1 MRRWG
6 VLLALCLAAHAT
18 GAAVPA
24 GVEPSV
30 LLPTVGGKPAKEPA
44 IFWQQQGQWFS
55 DATTWSALGVVLK
68 EGESGPLSAQAL
80 GVVLAVKEEDAT
92 VAITIP
98 PDRAPVQSVKRHET
112 TGSLS
117 PAAPGVLINYSLS
130 GRATQEAQGASLSHE
145 VRTAGRWGV
154 LSTTGQLNVD
164 STRGGEY
171 RRGITRWQ
179 KDDLSRLVTYEAGDV
194 FTGPPSSVVNLGG
207 VRIAKDPKAL
217 DPMTPTYPIPTLG
230 GLALDPGTVEVMA
243 NQARVLQRDVERGP
257 FVVEGSPLSAGANQ
271 AQVVVRDRFGREA
284 VVSDQR
290 YYIAPTLLRPG
301 LTTWDVAVGQVREH
315 ENRYGKTGASASLA
329 WGASDRWTLRTNA
342 QADGEGN
349 SNLALGATTT
359 LGTLGTLDLEVG
371 RSSGGGRRV
380 AAAYDYRGPT
390 FGVRLEHERNEDYWR
405 LRPERAADVQERT
418 RASLFW
424 RPSRDL
430 SLRAGYTDLTTD
442 RARVTFADVGVNW
455 RKGPHQVGASV
466 LRDIGRGDTRVEA
479 GYTYALGA
487 NRVGV
492 RARSAPNADAWALR
506 YSGRPTLGDTPV
518 SVAAEVERGER
529 GNQVRGAA
537 SWNTD
542 TGMARLDAGTGHGVP
557 FVSGGYSG
565 AVHIDGKGVTFLR
578 PAPQGF
584 AVVDVPGQPHV
595 PVRVGGRVVG
605 MTDAKG
611 RLVTGDVAA
620 LVPTTVRIDDKALP
634 LGTQVGETE
643 KNAMAG
649 RQAGMHVAF
658 PVLTETARSYT
669 LTGATIPPGTLAT
682 TPRETTQVGFDG
694 ALYLQHP
701 EPGQVV
707 EVMGVCRARLPA
719 DLGSA
724 QSVAQLTCQ

>member
-6 VLLALCLAAHAT
+6 VLLALCLAAHAA
-18 GAAVPA
+18 GAAVPQ
-24 GVEPSV
+24 GMEPSV

-44 IFWQQQGQWFS
+44 IFWQHQGQWFA

-98 PDRAPVQSVKRHET
+98 PDRAPVQSVKRQVT
-112 TGSLS
+112 IGSLS

-130 GRATQEAQGASLSHE
+130 GRATEQAQGASLSHE

-179 KDDLSRLVTYEAGDV
+179 RDDLSRLVTYEAGDV
-194 FTGPPSSVVNLGG
+194 FTGPPSAVVNLGG

-230 GLALDPGTVEVMA
+230 GLALDPGTVEIMA

-284 VVSDQR
+284 MVSDQR

-301 LTTWDVAVGQVREH
+301 LTTWDVAVGQVRED
-315 ENRYGKTGASASLA
+315 ENRYGKAGASASLA

-479 GYTYALGA
+479 GYTYAFGA

-492 RARSAPNADAWALR
+492 RARSAPNADALALR
-506 YSGRPTLGDTPV
+506 YSGRPTVGNTPV
-518 SVAAEVERGER
+518 SVAAEMERGER
-529 GNQVRGAA
+529 GNQVRAAA

-557 FVSGGYSG
+557 YVSGGYSG

-605 MTDAKG
+605 QTDAKG

-620 LVPTTVRIDDKALP
+620 LVPITVRIDDKALP

-658 PVLTETARSYT
+658 PVLTESARSYT
-669 LTGATIPPGTLAT
+669 LTGTAIPPGTVAT

-707 EVMGVCRARLPA
+707 EVTGVCKAQLPK

-724 QSVAQLTCQ
+724 QTVVSLACQ

>member
-1 MRRWG
+1 M
-6 VLLALCLAAHAT
+6 LCLAAHAA

-30 LLPTVGGKPAKEPA
+30 LLPTVGGKVAEEPS
-44 IFWQQQGQWFS
+44 IFWKQGGHWFA
-55 DATTWSALGVVLK
+55 DAATWSNLGVALKDGETGALSALTLGVVLT
-68 EGESGPLSAQAL
+68 
-80 GVVLAVKEEDAT
+80 VNEEEAT
-92 VAITIP
+92 VAVAIP

-171 RRGITRWQ
+171 RRGISRWQ
-179 KDDLSRLVTYEAGDV
+179 KDDLPRLVTYEAGDV

-207 VRIAKDPKAL
+207 VRITKDPKAL

-301 LTTWDVAVGQVREH
+301 LTTWDVAVGQVRED

-349 SNLALGATTT
+349 SNLSLGATTT

-390 FGVRLEHERNEDYWR
+390 FGARLEHERNEDYWR
-405 LRPERAADVQERT
+405 LRPERAADVLERT

-479 GYTYALGA
+479 GYTYAFGA

-492 RARSAPNADAWALR
+492 RARSAPNADALALR
-506 YSGRPTLGDTPV
+506 YSGRPTVGNTPV

-529 GNQVRGAA
+529 GNQVRAAA

-557 FVSGGYSG
+557 YVSGGYSG

-584 AVVDVPGQPHV
+584 AVVDVPSQPNV

-605 MTDAKG
+605 QTDAKG

-669 LTGATIPPGTLAT
+669 LTGVAIPPGTVAQT
-682 TPRETTQVGFDG
+682 SRETTQVGFDG

-707 EVMGVCRARLPA
+707 EVTGVCKAPLPM

-724 QSVAQLTCQ
+724 QTVVSLACQ

>member
-6 VLLALCLAAHAT
+6 VLLALCLAAHAA
-18 GAAVPA
+18 GAAVPQ
-24 GVEPSV
+24 GMEPSV

-44 IFWQQQGQWFS
+44 IFWQHQGQWFA

-98 PDRAPVQSVKRHET
+98 PDRAPVQSVKRQVT

-130 GRATQEAQGASLSHE
+130 GRATEQAQGASLSHE

-179 KDDLSRLVTYEAGDV
+179 RDDLSRLVTYEAGDV
-194 FTGPPSSVVNLGG
+194 FTGPPSAVVNLGG

-230 GLALDPGTVEVMA
+230 GLALDPGTVEIMA

-284 VVSDQR
+284 MVSDQR

-301 LTTWDVAVGQVREH
+301 LTTWDVAVGQVRED
-315 ENRYGKTGASASLA
+315 ENRYGKAGASASLA

-442 RARVTFADVGVNW
+442 RSRVTFADVGVNW
-455 RKGPHQVGASV
+455 RKGPHQLGASV

-479 GYTYALGA
+479 GYTYAFGS

-492 RARSAPNADAWALR
+492 RARSAPNADALALR
-506 YSGRPTLGDTPV
+506 YSGRPTVGQTPV
-518 SVAAEVERGER
+518 SVAAEWETGER
-529 GNQVRGAA
+529 GQELRATA

-542 TGMARLDAGTGHGVP
+542 TGMARLDAGSGLGTP
-557 FVSGGYSG
+557 YVSGGYSG
-565 AVHIDGKGVTFLR
+565 AVHIDCKGVTFLR

-584 AVVDVPGQPHV
+584 AVVDVPGQPNV

-605 MTDAKG
+605 QTDAKG

-620 LVPTTVRIDDKALP
+620 LVPTTLRIDDKALP

-643 KNAMAG
+643 KTAMPG
-649 RQAGMHVAF
+649 RLAGMHVAF
-658 PVLTETARSYT
+658 PVLTETARTYT
-669 LTGATIPPGTLAT
+669 LTGTAIPPGTIART
-682 TPRETTQVGFDG
+682 ARETTQVGFDG
-694 ALYLQHP
+694 TLYLQHP

-707 EVMGVCRARLPA
+707 EVTGVCKAQLPA

-724 QSVAQLTCQ
+724 QTVVHLVCQ